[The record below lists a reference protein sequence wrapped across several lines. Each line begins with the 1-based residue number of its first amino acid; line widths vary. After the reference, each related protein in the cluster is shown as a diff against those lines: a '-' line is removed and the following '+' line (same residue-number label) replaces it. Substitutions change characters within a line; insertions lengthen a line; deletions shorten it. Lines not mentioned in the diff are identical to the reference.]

1 MKPLKTRSRPTKHV
15 ADKRDSMRFIG
26 IFWLRLCSAKLALS
40 RPAHQRVTHTVDSTQ
55 SELSFSFLWVEFYSP
70 DLLHNPGC
78 FLAAGFPGSPGSP
91 PGCKQIDPPVTECI
105 KRRQGNRISTFR

>member
-70 DLLHNPGC
+70 DLLHNP
-78 FLAAGFPGSPGSP
+78 
-91 PGCKQIDPPVTECI
+91 
-105 KRRQGNRISTFR
+105 

>member
-40 RPAHQRVTHTVDSTQ
+40 RPAHQRVTQTVDSTQ
-55 SELSFSFLWVEFYSP
+55 SELSFSFLWVEFYLP
-70 DLLHNPGC
+70 DILHY
-78 FLAAGFPGSPGSP
+78 
-91 PGCKQIDPPVTECI
+91 PVKI
-105 KRRQGNRISTFR
+105 HLPVSTHPALPTVSTLIVNKMIT